1 MHVYKLFASYN
12 CSVMCLR
19 GSDTMCVISVRT
31 TEEERNMIK
40 TYAEFFGMTLSEFV
54 KTSAIEKIEDLLDL
68 QAIEEYEKSIKQGNN
83 KIVAHDDILSEVGL
97 KWPLN

>member
-1 MHVYKLFASYN
+1 MHVYKLFVSYN

-68 QAIEEYEKSIKQGNN
+68 QAIEEYEKYIRQGNN
-83 KIVAHDDILSEVGL
+83 KIVAHDDILSEAGL
-97 KWPLN
+97 K